1 MSKKGYLFL
10 NIVLGIISIMLAAGL
25 LITTQNLTFPFA
37 VLPLLAF
44 FLLADFIPIR
54 TKDFSVISNFAGI
67 IPLIIFWDPH
77 LAPFASL
84 LLFFKPV
91 TGEKLKVQR
100 KIYRVLNYFL
110 MYGLAV
116 YFVDW
121 TGNFYISLI
130 IFVLIARVVSIVT
143 ADILYSLV
151 LGRAKL
157 NRVALITDLIEFA
170 YFIFLAIYGGMMWN
184 LYELGRNLETSLI
197 FLLFPATTLGLW
209 GFVQF
214 INLSNEK
221 EETLKRIGSLRNKLS
236 KTLEMISLVRSD
248 TNFQNVLN
256 QIASIIHNSIGYKY
270 VLINLFDRENNKVER
285 VAQAGLESDEFEKLK
300 DRSPEIDDIKQFF
313 DENFRVSRSF
323 FIPEGAKELDT
334 TYTYQ
339 GDYDE
344 LIAGQ
349 GEWRPNDLLIIPI
362 VNQSDTIGYISVDAP
377 YDGRRPRYEDIEIL
391 EIVADIVLR
400 VLEEGQKYR
409 RLVMASK
416 IDSATGL
423 YNHTEFF
430 VILEKLLETSEEQFS
445 LIMMDLDNFK
455 LLNDSYG
462 HIVGDKIIEQVAN
475 VIKKNLRKIDI
486 GARYGGDEF
495 CIIAVGSNK
504 GEAIKVASRIAEKI
518 RYVEVDGIKTEI
530 SCSIGISSYPAD
542 GKNSTELV
550 EKADKAL
557 YTAKQTGKD
566 RIYVI

>member
-1 MSKKGYLFL
+1 MSKEGYLFL
-10 NIVLGIISIMLAAGL
+10 NIVLGIMSILLATGL
-25 LITTQNLTFPFA
+25 LLTTQTVAFPFA
-37 VLPLLAF
+37 IIPLLAF

-67 IPLIIFWDPH
+67 IPLIIFWDPY

-91 TGEKLKVQR
+91 SGEKLKTHR

-110 MYGLAV
+110 TYGLAA
-116 YFVDW
+116 YLVDW

-130 IFVLIARVVSIVT
+130 VFVLIARVVSIIT
-143 ADILYSLV
+143 ADILYSFV
-151 LGRAKL
+151 LGRVKL
-157 NRVALITDLIEFA
+157 NRTAIFTDLIEFG
-170 YFIFLAIYGGMMWN
+170 YFLFLAIYGGMMWN
-184 LYELGRNLETSLI
+184 LYEMGSNLETALV

-214 INLSNEK
+214 INLSDEK
-221 EETLKRIGSLRNKLS
+221 EETLERIGSLRNKLS

-248 TNFQNVLN
+248 SNFQSVLN
-256 QIASIIHNSIGYKY
+256 QIASIIHDSIGYKY

-285 VAQAGLESDEFEKLK
+285 VAQSGLETEEFRKLK

-362 VNQSDTIGYISVDAP
+362 VNKSDTIGYISVDAP
-377 YDGRRPRYEDIEIL
+377 LDGRRPRYEDIEIL
-391 EIVADIVLR
+391 EIIADIVLR

-430 VILEKLLETSEEQFS
+430 VILEKLLESSDEQFS

-462 HIVGDKIIEQVAN
+462 HIIGDKIIEQVAN

-495 CIIAVGSNK
+495 CIIAVGSDK
-504 GEAIKVASRIAEKI
+504 GESIKVASRIAEKI
-518 RYVEVDGIKTEI
+518 RYIDVDGIKTEV
-530 SCSIGISSYPAD
+530 SCSIGISSFPAD
-542 GKNSTELV
+542 GQTSTELV

-566 RIYVI
+566 RIYAI

>member
-1 MSKKGYLFL
+1 MSKKGYFFL
-10 NIVLGIISIMLAAGL
+10 NIVLGIISILLAIGL
-25 LITTQNLTFPFA
+25 LLTTQSLSFPVA
-37 VLPLLAF
+37 IVPLLAF
-44 FLLADFIPIR
+44 FLLADFIPIK

-67 IPLIIFWDPH
+67 IPLIIFWNPH

-84 LLFFKPV
+84 LLFLKPV
-91 TGEKLKVQR
+91 TGEKLKVPR

-110 MYGLAV
+110 MYGLAA

-121 TGNFYISLI
+121 SGNFYISLI
-130 IFVLIARVVSIVT
+130 LFVLIARVISIVT
-143 ADILYSLV
+143 ADILYSIV
-151 LGRAKL
+151 LGRTKL
-157 NRVALITDLIEFA
+157 NRKVVLTDLIEFA
-170 YFIFLAIYGGMMWN
+170 YFIFLAVYGGMMWN
-184 LYELGRNLETSLI
+184 LYEMGRNLETALV
-197 FLLFPATTLGLW
+197 FLLLPATTLGLW

-214 INLSNEK
+214 INLSDEK

-248 TNFQNVLN
+248 SNFQSVLN
-256 QIASIIHNSIGYKY
+256 QIASIIRDSIGYKY

-285 VAQAGLESDEFEKLK
+285 VAQAGLESDEFTKLK
-300 DRSPEIDDIKQFF
+300 DRPPEIDDIKQFF

-344 LIAGQ
+344 LIAGK
-349 GEWRPNDLLIIPI
+349 GEWRANDLLIIPI
-362 VNQSDTIGYISVDAP
+362 VNKSDTIGYISVDAP
-377 YDGRRPRYEDIEIL
+377 LDGRRPRYEDIEIL

-430 VILEKLLETSEEQFS
+430 VILEKLLETSDEQFS

-462 HIVGDKIIEQVAN
+462 HIIGDKIIEQVAN

-495 CIIAVGSNK
+495 CIIAVGSDK

-518 RYVEVDGIKTEI
+518 RHIEVDGIKAQI
-530 SCSIGISSYPAD
+530 SFSIGISSYPAD
-542 GKNSTELV
+542 GQISTELV

-566 RIYVI
+566 KIYVI